1 MSSINKSQAAVK
13 QIAIQSA
20 SSKTK
25 DAKENVEKA
34 KKIFTELEQ
43 VKKKF
48 DELQK
53 NRWQPLPQIT
63 TPKEFFHFS
72 KEEPEEEVL

>member
-48 DELQK
+48 DEL
-53 NRWQPLPQIT
+53 
-63 TPKEFFHFS
+63 
-72 KEEPEEEVL
+72 